1 LLAFSGCAF
10 FDQNHPT
17 YLRIAAIC
25 NVVKQAGPIGQT
37 LRRGRQYARATRVL
51 EQAYTLPGAGE
62 LVAWSRVA
70 FQQEVLVAMNTH
82 GSEAR
87 GAWVT
92 VGAEIPCVRQEMSVL
107 YRSDW
112 SDIELRNPPQNHVL
126 PLTIDP
132 VDGRLVVHIDLPPA
146 GMLILA

>member
-82 GSEAR
+82 
-87 GAWVT
+87 
-92 VGAEIPCVRQEMSVL
+92 EMSVL